1 MSLMSMVQRLVG
13 EDLRVVVVGG
23 LAASLHGSAILTND
37 LDVCYDPEEQN
48 LRRLSAILTEW
59 GAYPRGWP
67 PGLPFY
73 MDARTF
79 RTTPTFTLTT
89 REGDID
95 LLHRVEPI
103 GDYAACAAAAVPV
116 PAFGVVVPT
125 LRLGAVIRAK
135 RFANRPKD
143 LAALPELEAV
153 AVKRGEWPPTAE

>member
-1 MSLMSMVQRLVG
+1 MSLISMVRRLV
-13 EDLRVVVVGG
+13 EDEVRIVVVGG
-23 LAASLHGSAILTND
+23 LAATLHGSSIVTND
-37 LDVCYDPEEQN
+37 LDVCYDPDEAN
-48 LRRLSAILTEW
+48 LRSIAGILSEW

-67 PGLPFY
+67 AGLPFF

-95 LLHRVEPI
+95 FLYRVEPI
-103 GDYAACAAAAVPV
+103 GGYAECYAAALLV
-116 PAFGVVVPT
+116 PAFGIVVPT
-125 LRLGAVIRAK
+125 LRLTDVIRAK

-153 AVKRGEWPPTAE
+153 AAKRGE